1 MRSYIFILVFFIVG
15 CSSGDTETEQT
26 TVDTVATSQVYTP
39 EKLYIWSV
47 DSDSL
52 TIIKNPA
59 VKPEFYNVDS
69 VIKGLNFQYPEILL
83 KKIEH
88 SNDTIYL
95 KIDDAEYLTQRMGS
109 TGPVFYM
116 ANVFFNL
123 TSVPGIDYVH
133 LDFREGDHASPGIL
147 TPENYKNY
155 KQK

>member
-1 MRSYIFILVFFIVG
+1 MRSYFFILLFIVG
-15 CSSGDTETEQT
+15 CNSAETETIET
-26 TVDTVATSQVYTP
+26 TVDTVATTQTYSP

-47 DSDSL
+47 DSDSM

-69 VIKGLNFQYPEILL
+69 MIKGLNFQYPEIQL
-83 KKIEH
+83 KKVNH
-88 SNDTIYL
+88 SNDTIFL
-95 KIDDAEYLTQRMGS
+95 KIDDAEYLTQRLGS
-109 TGPVFYM
+109 TGPEFYM

-133 LDFREGDHASPGIL
+133 LDFKEGDHARPGIL
-147 TPENYKNY
+147 TMEDYKQY